1 MLTTRCSGSA
11 TVLLC
16 ALLLQDCQSNSLK
29 ATEEEGVVA
38 GFPSALAMRRCA
50 SSEPLAM
57 GSLTLCSTSLTAH
70 VSPSCFSA
78 TPASREDRST
88 AISTRSLSLPTRRIL
103 ATVINSPKAPYNL
116 SAASMLR
123 FSHAMLPGR
132 KPDHAL
138 SPDSHRVR
146 MSRVEGVL
154 REVPSNEEEDSTP
167 PVKRRYSNLTPESD
181 LSNKKVRDE
190 KGIKPDKAKERV
202 GDVRLLS
209 VKTPEGV
216 EAEHCVEQERQ
227 SRDVLTIL
235 LDIAGSEPNKAI
247 QLLDVLLVATQDK
260 HCRHQALEA
269 LVQVAKASPDMFS
282 ECLPSLRAAAKEGD
296 KDVRLLILKTLGE
309 VEWKHYF
316 GEVESVPDLPSNM
329 TAILDSACPF
339 WPCKRVRD
347 THLLVLIPAKVN
359 GQPFSLD
366 LLRELIQNPNNG
378 GHKTKYRYY
387 GSGVQAQFGA
397 SSLATSYWLLMT
409 RDVLPE
415 SSSKTYVNQKRLV
428 AAQARRT
435 GLPYELPKALE
446 AATAILT
453 YHVRD
458 GERLYGDNPRTYTRC
473 QEWILHRSNEYPALV
488 GGFESSGLKIRHYRS
503 DSIYGGG
510 VAGCWKLF

>member
-16 ALLLQDCQSNSLK
+16 ALFLQNCQSNSLK
-29 ATEEEGVVA
+29 ATEEEGAA
-38 GFPSALAMRRCA
+38 GFSSASAMRRRT
-50 SSEPLAM
+50 SREPLAM
-57 GSLTLCSTSLTAH
+57 GSLTLHSTSLIAH
-70 VSPSCFSA
+70 VSPSRFST
-78 TPASREDRST
+78 TPASKEDCST
-88 AISTRSLSLPTRRIL
+88 ALSTCSLSLPARRIL

-116 SAASMLR
+116 STASMLR
-123 FSHAMLPGR
+123 VSHAVLPKR

-138 SPDSHRVR
+138 SPDSPRVLV
-146 MSRVEGVL
+146 SRVEGVL
-154 REVPSNEEEDSTP
+154 REVPSNEEEGSTP
-167 PVKRRYSNLTPESD
+167 PVKRRYSNLTPASD
-181 LSNKKVRDE
+181 LSSKKVRDGQGTE
-190 KGIKPDKAKERV
+190 PDKAKER
-202 GDVRLLS
+202 GKDVRLLS
-209 VKTPEGV
+209 LKTLKGIE
-216 EAEHCVEQERQ
+216 EEHCVEQERQ
-227 SRDVLTIL
+227 SRNVLTIL
-235 LDIAGSEPNKAI
+235 LDVAGSEPNKAI

-260 HCRHQALEA
+260 HCRQQALEA
-269 LVQVAKASPDMFS
+269 LGQVAKASPDMFS
-282 ECLPSLRAAAKEGD
+282 ECLLSLRAAAREGD

-316 GEVESVPDLPSNM
+316 GEVEPAPDLPSNM

-366 LLRELIQNPNNG
+366 LLRELIQHPNNG

-387 GSGVQAQFGA
+387 GSGVQAQLGA
-397 SSLATSYWLLMT
+397 SSLAASYWLLMT

-415 SSSKTYVNQKRLV
+415 SSSKTYVNQKQLV
-428 AAQARRT
+428 VAQARRT

-458 GERLYGDNPRTYTRC
+458 GERLYSDSPRIYTRC
-473 QEWILHRSNEYPALV
+473 QEWILHRSNEYPVIV

-503 DSIYGGG
+503 DSICGGG
-510 VAGCWKLF
+510 VAGCWKFL